1 MDLTTTLEVAG
12 IIGGIATWLALSLG
26 PMFYLGSKMDAL
38 RSDINSV
45 RTDLASFKTEMYQES
60 KDFHGRL
67 ISIEEKRTKI
77 LEK

>member
-1 MDLTTTLEVAG
+1 MDITTALEVAG

-26 PMFYLGSKMDAL
+26 PMFYLGSKIDAM
-38 RSDINSV
+38 RSDI
-45 RTDLASFKTEMYQES
+45 ASIRKEMHEES

-67 ISIEEKRTKI
+67 CAIEEKRIKI